1 MRSILVLQGQCLF
14 LKNLTL
20 QIPIFVCE
28 IRCIS
33 SHLPSQVSRATKE
46 KVDVIAEDTQNL
58 RLSQG
63 QEEREAVLQWLSPLN
78 FAPQQSE
85 LSGRRQEGTGKWLLQ
100 SPEFQEWVSGEG
112 KSLVCQ
118 GMPGAG

>member
-1 MRSILVLQGQCLF
+1 MI
-14 LKNLTL
+14 
-20 QIPIFVCE
+20 
-28 IRCIS
+28 
-33 SHLPSQVSRATKE
+33 KE
-46 KVDVIAEDTQNL
+46 KVDAIADDTQHL

-63 QEEREAVLQWLSPLN
+63 QEERETVLQWLSPLN

-85 LSGRRQEGTGKWLLQ
+85 LSGRRQEGTGEWLLK
-100 SPEFQEWVSGEG
+100 SREFQEWVSLEG